1 MQVSMNSQL
10 GGGQGRRLEG
20 AREGMTIGLGP
31 QEGGQTLP
39 WGNSTGG
46 SWGAFSWEGDGA
58 GE

>member
-1 MQVSMNSQL
+1 MNSQL
-10 GGGQGRRLEG
+10 GGGRGRRLEEAG
-20 AREGMTIGLGP
+20 EGMTIGLGP

-39 WGNSTGG
+39 RGNSTGG